1 MKFNFTRLFVM
12 LPDLYK
18 KYIKKALFTYLLIL
32 ASYGASAQDT
42 DSITFHLSNEA
53 HAFFNDNITNPAY
66 TGIFTGHHL
75 HLFGGTNSPFYNYG
89 EFNVPYKAGA
99 SYDFTFGKSVNQS
112 LGLFYQRSQEGVL
125 SGYMAGLSY
134 AHTFDI
140 YATKDFYHKIRAGA
154 ALFYQREH
162 FDLKRLTF
170 GENIDPKY
178 GFIWNGADYYKWL
191 KDTLS
196 NVVGFSTGFWYHNPY
211 GYLGVA
217 ANGTGSYDTT
227 QKKIQTAT
235 GFVNIAA
242 GGHVYLS
249 NVYTLHPAINIEW
262 GMGALKTL
270 SSWSPSLTFSRNDK
284 LYLGFQYRDMNKLTV
299 IAGLNFGRVVSLS
312 LMYGVN
318 PADGFAW
325 YDVAYLGG
333 QLRFKIRKEDSL

>member
-1 MKFNFTRLFVM
+1 M
-12 LPDLYK
+12 LQGLYK
-18 KYIKKALFTYLLIL
+18 KYLKIAVLFNLLFI
-32 ASYGASAQDT
+32 ACYGITAQEA
-42 DSITFHLSNEA
+42 DSSTFRLSNEA

-66 TGIFTGHHL
+66 TGIFSGHHI
-75 HLFGGTNSPFYNYG
+75 HLFGGVNQPFYNYG

-99 SYDFTFGKSVNQS
+99 SYDFTFGKNVNQS

-125 SGYMAGLSY
+125 SGYKAGLSY

-154 ALFYQREH
+154 GLCYQREH
-162 FDLKRLTF
+162 FDMNRLTF
-170 GENIDPKY
+170 GDMIDPKY
-178 GFIWNGADYYKWL
+178 GFVWNTSEYLTRLGR
-191 KDTLS
+191 DTLS
-196 NVVGFSTGFWYHNPY
+196 EVAGLSAGFWYYNPY

-227 QKKIQTAT
+227 LKKIQTAS

-249 NVYTLHPAINIEW
+249 YVYALHPAMNIEW

-284 LYLGFQYRDMNKLTV
+284 LYLGIQYKDMNKLTL
-299 IAGLNFGRVVSLS
+299 IAGLNAGNVLNFS
-312 LMYGVN
+312 LMYGVY
-318 PADGFAW
+318 PADGLAW
-325 YDVAYLGG
+325 NDMAYLGG
-333 QLRFKIRKEDSL
+333 QLRFKIRK